1 MALAAPASLLWKPA
15 TASGP
20 CRDGCNDGRH
30 DGARAEFSGGAA
42 VAGRDREAQQWE
54 RCRQSCASPARVS
67 CFMGGNKRD
76 AAKKALE
83 SALGE
88 KKDAFSKLDEEIK
101 KRQESGGGGGG
112 RGRGWGSGG
121 GGGGGGAGGGG
132 GSSGGGLPR
141 IPSNSMDEAKQMVLA
156 FLGLTALY
164 LVLTQGKSMLA
175 VSVNSALYVL
185 RGFKKSGS
193 SSSTRREPALS
204 RPIGDG
210 PGPAESSVMSKWGR
224 D

>member
-1 MALAAPASLLWKPA
+1 M
-15 TASGP
+15 
-20 CRDGCNDGRH
+20 
-30 DGARAEFSGGAA
+30 
-42 VAGRDREAQQWE
+42 Q
-54 RCRQSCASPARVS
+54 
-67 CFMGGNKRD
+67 D

-156 FLGLTALY
+156 FLGLTAL
-164 LVLTQGKSMLA
+164 
-175 VSVNSALYVL
+175 VSPT
-185 RGFKKSGS
+185 
-193 SSSTRREPALS
+193 STLIR
-204 RPIGDG
+204 I
-210 PGPAESSVMSKWGR
+210 
-224 D
+224 